1 MVGSLY
7 GSIRN
12 QLSGLVTRAKNA
24 LGIHSPSRVFADEIG
39 ANIPEGVAQGI
50 AAHMDSPIDAIN
62 QVNKGMLD
70 AAAQN
75 VDGIQLERS
84 LMVNHG
90 LKTASTGAEIG
101 GLSMKL
107 DKILTAIERGQV
119 LMLDGDALVGGT
131 VDRYDA
137 VMGQRRML
145 AARGAV

>member
-1 MVGSLY
+1 
-7 GSIRN
+7 
-12 QLSGLVTRAKNA
+12 
-24 LGIHSPSRVFADEIG
+24 
-39 ANIPEGVAQGI
+39 
-50 AAHMDSPIDAIN
+50 
-62 QVNKGMLD
+62 MLD
-70 AAAQN
+70 AAARN

-90 LKTASTGAEIG
+90 LKAASAGAEIG
-101 GLSMKL
+101 GLSIKL

-119 LMLDGDALVGGT
+119 LMLDGEALVGGT